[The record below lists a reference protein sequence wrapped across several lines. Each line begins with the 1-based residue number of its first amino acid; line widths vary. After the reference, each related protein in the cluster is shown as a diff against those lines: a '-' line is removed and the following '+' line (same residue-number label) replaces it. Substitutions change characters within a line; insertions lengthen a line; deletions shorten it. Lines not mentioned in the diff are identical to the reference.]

1 MENKIRYDTQKDIRT
16 VRIDWWI
23 YLIVFLVTV
32 AVAVAI
38 IALILAVGSYA
49 FNEYQEA
56 LEICT
61 SKGLTE
67 TYCRAKVL

>member
-1 MENKIRYDTQKDIRT
+1 MENKIKYDTQKNIRT

-23 YLIVFLVTV
+23 YLIVVLITV

-38 IALILAVGSYA
+38 IALILTAGSYA
-49 FNEYQEA
+49 FSEYREV
-56 LEICT
+56 LDICT

-67 TYCRAKVL
+67 AYCRAKVL